1 MLTFIRKYLP
11 RSNQH
16 PVSSSPCFLILYSL
30 KGLLQWGFSS
40 HNSFSTALA
49 AMSTTISTELNTVV
63 FSSRYVLNCQEYL
76 TLFLLPWIF
85 SFLKFPWE
93 CKLDIFLQIHLWLVI
108 VLFYR
113 VTLYLFFPSW
123 NFLANPSITSPPPA
137 PTHTHIH
144 IHIPFWL
151 SDILFKIHIVFQEIH
166 IFFLNIWPSSFDT
179 PLSLTKCWTGFFLK

>member
-40 HNSFSTALA
+40 HNSFSIALA
-49 AMSTTISTELNTVV
+49 AMSTTISTEPNTVV

-137 PTHTHIH
+137 PTHTHTYTYT
-144 IHIPFWL
+144 F
-151 SDILFKIHIVFQEIH
+151 LFGCL
-166 IFFLNIWPSSFDT
+166 IFFLKFTSFFR
-179 PLSLTKCWTGFFLK
+179 KYIFFFLISDQVALILPSA